1 MSAIDLFIEKA
12 RQGAKKLVLPEGQD
26 SRVVSAAN
34 MILEDKIASEVIV
47 IGTEEEISAA
57 CSKAGITERKF
68 KCLDHLSCD
77 FFEEYAEQ
85 FKEIRKKKNISLEQ
99 ARESI
104 KNRVFFAALMTR
116 NNMVDGLVAGSI
128 SSTGDMLRAS
138 FNCVGTAPGIKTG
151 SSCFVMDLVNPTES
165 GDEVLLYA
173 DCGVNPNPDADQL
186 VDIAIATCN
195 TYRSL
200 MGTTPKV
207 AFLSFSTYGSA
218 EHELLDK
225 IIEASKKFKA
235 KIEAENLDIIADGEL
250 QVDAAIV
257 PSVAKSKAP
266 DSKLAGAANVLIFPD
281 LNAGNIAYKLTQ
293 RLAGA
298 GAYGPILQGLARPIN
313 DLSRG
318 CSAEDIHGVAAITV
332 CQSMV

>member
-26 SRVVSAAN
+26 PRVVTAAN
-34 MILEDKIASEVIV
+34 MIIKDKIASEVIV
-47 IGTEEEISAA
+47 LGTESEIAAA
-57 CSKAGITERKF
+57 CAEADISERKF
-68 KCLDHLSCD
+68 QCLDHLTCD
-77 FFEEYAEQ
+77 FFEKYAEQ
-85 FKEIRKKKNISLEQ
+85 FKEIRKKKNISIEE
-99 ARESI
+99 AREFI
-104 KNRVFFAALMTR
+104 KNRIFFGALMTR

-128 SSTGDMLRAS
+128 ASTGDMLRAS
-138 FNCVGTAPGIKTG
+138 FNCVGTALGIKTG

-165 GDEVLLYA
+165 GDNVLLYA
-173 DCGVNPNPDADQL
+173 DCGVNPDPDADQL
-186 VDIAIATCN
+186 VDIAIATCD
-195 TYRSL
+195 TYRAL
-200 MGTTPKV
+200 MGKTPKA

-218 EHELLDK
+218 KHELLDK
-225 IIEASKKFKA
+225 IIEASEKFKA
-235 KIEAENLDIIADGEL
+235 KIKAENLDIIGDGEL

-293 RLAGA
+293 RIAGA

-318 CSAEDIHGVAAITV
+318 CSAEDIYGVAAITV

>member
-26 SRVVSAAN
+26 PRVVTAAN
-34 MILEDKIASEVIV
+34 MIIEDKIASEVIV
-47 IGTEEEISAA
+47 LGIESEIAAA
-57 CSKAGITERKF
+57 CAKANISERKF
-68 KCLDHLSCD
+68 KCLDYLSCD

-85 FKEIRKKKNISLEQ
+85 FKEIRKKKNISIEQ
-99 ARESI
+99 AREAI
-104 KNRVFFAALMTR
+104 KNRIFFGALMTR

-128 SSTGDMLRAS
+128 ASTGDMLRAS
-138 FNCVGTAPGIKTG
+138 FNCVGTSPGIKTG
-151 SSCFVMDLVNPTES
+151 SSCMIMDLVNPTES
-165 GDEVLLYA
+165 GDNVLLFA
-173 DCGVNPNPDADQL
+173 DCAVNPNPDANQL

-200 MGTTPKV
+200 MGKTPKV
-207 AFLSFSTYGSA
+207 AFLSFATYGSA
-218 EHELLDK
+218 KHELLDK
-225 IIEASKKFKA
+225 IVEASEKFKA